1 MPGAP
6 RWPFHPRVSEIPLLA
21 GIASMAMAVLGYHLG
36 SDDAEIYVP
45 AIKRVAD
52 PALFPFGS
60 EFFMHHARLSLFSGL
75 VGNSARLLRL
85 PVDWAIFLWHAVSVF
100 LLLLAARQL
109 LRVCFRSK
117 RAQWAGVGLLAALLT
132 VPVAGTALAIMDPY
146 VTARSLSTPFTLFA
160 VAAFAANHL
169 KRGLFWLLL
178 TALIHPQ
185 MAVYGAAF
193 WGCLALVKRAPLPA
207 GAAAALAIIPGSF
220 EFGPARGVY
229 REVLFTRSY
238 FFVSRWE
245 WYEWVGVVAPLLV
258 LWRLSRTAPAGTLP
272 PFRRLSRALVLFGA
286 IFTAAGVV
294 LVTPGRFENFAR
306 LQPMRSFHLLYV
318 VFFLLLGGLAGEY
331 LLKNK
336 TWRWCCF
343 FLPLAAGMWTVQAQA
358 YPFSA
363 HIEWPGASYRS
374 GWVSAFVWIRGHTP
388 KDAIF
393 ALDPN
398 YMAIP
403 EDDQHGFRAV
413 AERSVLADNRKDSG
427 AVSLFPQLADEWKEQ
442 VTAQEGW
449 RDFGLADYRR
459 IGNRYGVGWLVLES
473 GQRTEGLVCPYRND
487 AVSVCRVEAGT
498 R

>member
-1 MPGAP
+1 
-6 RWPFHPRVSEIPLLA
+6 VSEILLLA
-21 GIASMAMAVLGYHLG
+21 VIALMAMAVLGYHLG

-60 EFFMHHARLSLFSGL
+60 EFFMHHARLSFFPDLA
-75 VGNSARLLRL
+75 GNSSRLLRL
-85 PVDWAIFLWHAVSVF
+85 PIDWAIFLWQAVSVF
-100 LLLLAARQL
+100 LLLVAARQL
-109 LRVCFRSK
+109 LRVCFQSQ

-160 VAAFAANHL
+160 IASFAAGNL

-185 MAVYGAAF
+185 MGVYGAAF
-193 WGCLALVKRAPLPA
+193 LGCLALVKRPALPA
-207 GAAAALAIIPGSF
+207 GLAAAAVIPWGF

-245 WYEWVGVVAPLLV
+245 WYEWVGVLAPLLV
-258 LWRLSRTAPAGTLP
+258 LWWFSRMAPAGTLP
-272 PFRRLSRALVLFGA
+272 PFRRLSRALVLFGVF
-286 IFTAAGVV
+286 FTAAGVAM
-294 LVTPGRFENFAR
+294 TTSARFENFAR

-318 VFFLLLGGLAGEY
+318 VFFLFLGGLAGDY
-331 LLKNK
+331 LLKNRA
-336 TWRWCCF
+336 WRWCCF
-343 FLPLAAGMWTVQAQA
+343 FLPLAAGMWTVQAQT
-358 YPFSA
+358 YPSSA
-363 HIEWPGASYRS
+363 HIEWPGAGYRS
-374 GWVSAFVWIRGHTP
+374 GWVSAFLWIRGHTP

-403 EDDQHGFRAV
+403 EDDQHGFRAL
-413 AERSVLADNRKDSG
+413 AERSVLADNLKDSG
-427 AVSLFPQLADEWKEQ
+427 AVSLFPQLADEWKRQ
-442 VTAQEGW
+442 VSAQEGW
-449 RDFGLADYRR
+449 RDFQPADYRR
-459 IGNRYGVGWLVLES
+459 LASRFGVGWVVLAR
-473 GQRTEGLVCPYRND
+473 GQGLTGLVCPYRNE
-487 AVSVCRVEAGT
+487 AVSVCRLDMGNS
-498 R
+498 RP

>member
-1 MPGAP
+1 
-6 RWPFHPRVSEIPLLA
+6 VSEILLLA
-21 GIASMAMAVLGYHLG
+21 VIALMAMAVLGYHLG

-60 EFFMHHARLSLFSGL
+60 EFFMHHARLSFFSDL
-75 VGNSARLLRL
+75 VGDSARLLRM
-85 PVDWAIFLWHAVSVF
+85 PIDWAIFSWQAVSVF
-100 LLLLAARQL
+100 LLLVAARQL
-109 LRVCFRSK
+109 LRVCFQSR

-146 VTARSLSTPFTLFA
+146 VTARSLSTPLTLFA
-160 VAAFAANHL
+160 IASFAAGNL

-178 TALIHPQ
+178 TGLIHPQ

-193 WGCLALVKRAPLPA
+193 LGCLALVKRPAPVKRPALPA
-207 GAAAALAIIPGSF
+207 GLAAALIPGAFAF
-220 EFGPARGVY
+220 EPARGAY

-238 FFVSRWE
+238 FFVSRWQ
-245 WYEWVGVVAPLLV
+245 WFEWVGVLAPLLL
-258 LWRLSRTAPAGTLP
+258 LWWFSRLSPAGTLP
-272 PFRRLSRALVLFGA
+272 PFRRLSRALVLFGLV
-286 IFTAAGVV
+286 FTAAGVA
-294 LVTPGRFENFAR
+294 LATSARFENFAR

-318 VFFLLLGGLAGEY
+318 LFFLFLGGLAGDY
-331 LLKNK
+331 LLQNRA
-336 TWRWCCF
+336 WRWCCF

-358 YPFSA
+358 YLASA
-363 HIEWPGASYRS
+363 HIEWPGATYRS

-403 EDDQHGFRAV
+403 DDDQHGFRAL
-413 AERSVLADNRKDSG
+413 AERSVLADNLKDSG
-427 AVSLFPQLADEWKEQ
+427 AVSLFPQLADEWKSQ
-442 VTAQEGW
+442 VAAQEGW
-449 RDFGLADYRR
+449 RSFNLADYGRLASR
-459 IGNRYGVGWLVLES
+459 FGVGWVVLAR
-473 GQRTEGLVCPYRND
+473 GQGLAGLVCPYRNA
-487 AVSVCRVEAGT
+487 AVSVCRLDIGSV

>member
-1 MPGAP
+1 
-6 RWPFHPRVSEIPLLA
+6 
-21 GIASMAMAVLGYHLG
+21 
-36 SDDAEIYVP
+36 
-45 AIKRVAD
+45 
-52 PALFPFGS
+52 
-60 EFFMHHARLSLFSGL
+60 
-75 VGNSARLLRL
+75 
-85 PVDWAIFLWHAVSVF
+85 LWHAVSVF

-109 LRVCFRSK
+109 LRVCFQNK
-117 RAQWAGVGLLAALLT
+117 RAQWAGVGLLATLLT

-185 MAVYGAAF
+185 MSVYGAAF
-193 WGCLALVKRAPLPA
+193 LGCLALVKRPPLPA
-207 GAAAALAIIPGSF
+207 GLCAAAVIPGSF
-220 EFGPARGVY
+220 ELGPARGVY

-238 FFVSRWE
+238 FFLSRWE
-245 WYEWVGVVAPLLV
+245 WFEWVGVLAPLLV
-258 LWRLSRTAPAGTLP
+258 LGWLSRTAPAGTLP
-272 PFRRLSRALVLFGA
+272 PFRRLSRALVLFGL

-294 LVTPGRFENFAR
+294 LASSDRFENFAR

-318 VFFLLLGGLAGEY
+318 VFFLFLGGLAGEY
-331 LLKNK
+331 LLKNR

-363 HIEWPGASYRS
+363 HLEFPGAGYRS
-374 GWVSAFVWIRGHTP
+374 GWLSAFVWIRGHTP

-403 EDDQHGFRAV
+403 EDDQHGFRALS
-413 AERSVLADNRKDSG
+413 ERSVLADNLKDSG
-427 AVSLFPQLADEWKEQ
+427 AVSLFPQLADDWKGQ
-442 VTAQEGW
+442 VAAQEGW
-449 RDFGLADYRR
+449 RDFQLADYRKLAR
-459 IGNRYGVGWLVLES
+459 GYGVGWVVLRR
-473 GQRTEGLVCPYRND
+473 GQVLTGLDCPYHND
-487 AVSVCRVEAGT
+487 AVSVCRFAPAAP
-498 R
+498 